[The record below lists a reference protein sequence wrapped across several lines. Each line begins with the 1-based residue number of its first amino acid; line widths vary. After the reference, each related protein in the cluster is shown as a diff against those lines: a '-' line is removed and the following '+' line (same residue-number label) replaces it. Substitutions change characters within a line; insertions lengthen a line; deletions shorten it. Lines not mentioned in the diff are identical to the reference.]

1 MVLIR
6 YSRVEGGCLM
16 NKYFKAIFRLI
27 SNSIYILSWWIFLSM
42 FIFYAAPLV
51 HNLIISSDWINNFP
65 LLNKI
70 VLQIGYI
77 GLVIPFFITLAMRI
91 IQAGGLKTWWYEEE
105 VDGMKNKSLDFFYEV
120 IIKIVGIF
128 YFIIAIA
135 LFVSVF

>member
-1 MVLIR
+1 
-6 YSRVEGGCLM
+6 M

>member
-1 MVLIR
+1 
-6 YSRVEGGCLM
+6 M

-27 SNSIYILSWWIFLSM
+27 SNSINILLWWIFLSM
-42 FIFYAAPLV
+42 FIFYAAPLA

-77 GLVIPFFITLAMRI
+77 GLVIPLFITLAIRI

-105 VDGMKNKSLDFFYEV
+105 VDGMRNKSLDFFYNV